1 MTTVE
6 PTAVLIKA
14 NFDQECVHLARDLH
28 HDGGIKS
35 VIVRPV
41 PVILHELEY
50 YERIAR
56 RTEAANPPGLADD
69 FTAWVR
75 TG

>member
-1 MTTVE
+1 MG
-6 PTAVLIKA
+6 PIAALIEA
-14 NFDQECVHLARDLH
+14 NFNQACGQLARDLH
-28 HDGGIKS
+28 NDGVIES
-35 VIVRPV
+35 VIGRPV

-56 RTEAANPPGLADD
+56 RNEAANPPGLADD

-75 TG
+75 IG